1 MSKQDPNLLP
11 EKVVELMVQQVL
23 KKNGVK
29 TDEVKN
35 NVSDEQKQML
45 KDMVEDL
52 RKQVEQFNA
61 GEKNTK
67 KTSD

>member
-1 MSKQDPNLLP
+1 MSKQDSNLLP

-29 TDEVKN
+29 TDEVKKN
-35 NVSDEQKQML
+35 IPDEQKQML

-52 RKQVEQFNA
+52 KKQVEEFND
-61 GEKNTK
+61 GEMNTK
-67 KTSD
+67 KSSD